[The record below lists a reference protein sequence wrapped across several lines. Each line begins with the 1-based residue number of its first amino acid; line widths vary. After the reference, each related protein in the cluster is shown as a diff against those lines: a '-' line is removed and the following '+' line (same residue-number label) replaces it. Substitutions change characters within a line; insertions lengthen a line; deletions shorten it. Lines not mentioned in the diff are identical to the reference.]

1 MTYIFRLEDCQLQCN
16 DPNKMYEFKPD
27 ILALL
32 RRIAPSSV
40 VCPSVFLSL
49 CQCVTLVSLAKK
61 RLKRSSYHLR
71 SELGWA
77 QWTTYY
83 MRFRCQHGKGQ
94 FWGGN
99 RQTIVNNTDTPRS
112 FVQRR
117 LNRLRCRLGCGHAW
131 AESIT
136 CYVGGPDPPWEVA
149 IPVDRGAHCKVQAL
163 FAISCAKM
171 ASTICH
177 FDCRLEWAE
186 GCTSSIVFA
195 RWRQCVLVE
204 GHIAV
209 ICRITHW
216 TTRLR
221 RRCAY

>member
-1 MTYIFRLEDCQLQCN
+1 MVYWRDIIRLEDCQLQCN

-49 CQCVTLVSLAKK
+49 CQCVTLVSPAKK
-61 RLKRSSYHLR
+61 RAWNNQVTICVPDSVGPNVPRITWGPDANIARGNFDAPRSS
-71 SELGWA
+71 
-77 QWTTYY
+77 
-83 MRFRCQHGKGQ
+83 
-94 FWGGN
+94 
-99 RQTIVNNTDTPRS
+99 
-112 FVQRR
+112 VQRR